1 MCDYSLAGSTNRLAE
16 TGDQLMV
23 HRFPTGSLGLV
34 SARRRLRE
42 VLFPSLTVAV
52 CVPPGARLL
61 LFEIPQRLQQRLEAS
76 STEIVTFTQRTW
88 EAHVHRDSVRFSN
101 GRDVSLQDLQCGQR
115 VTVLSLGC
123 GDDTAIAM
131 PPREELAISRRR

>member
-1 MCDYSLAGSTNRLAE
+1 MCDYSLAGSANRLAE

-61 LFEIPQRLQQRLEAS
+61 LFDIPQRLRQQLEAS
-76 STEIVTFTQRTW
+76 DTEIVTFTQRTF
-88 EAHVHRDSVRFSN
+88 EAQVHRDCVRFSN
-101 GRDVSLQDLQCGQR
+101 GREVLLQELHCGQR

-123 GDDTAIAM
+123 DDTAVRVL
-131 PPREELAISRRR
+131 PREELAISRRR